1 MQAQQSIN
9 RLSVKYVSTKHGN
22 GNMFSQFSEKNTS
35 LRHFAPIDWKV
46 WLAIGE
52 LEHGD
57 VFAYYRGVGAQR
69 AIAEQNRDL

>member
-1 MQAQQSIN
+1 MEICFLNSAKKTRACVILH
-9 RLSVKYVSTKHGN
+9 RLT
-22 GNMFSQFSEKNTS
+22 EK
-35 LRHFAPIDWKV
+35 FDWRS
-46 WLAIGE
+46 IGE